1 MHINVRDLLVESV
14 GYNRMYKI
22 SGERPEF
29 EDIRLTEDI
38 EGEIQ
43 ISRLDD
49 SLLVT
54 GQLSTAILLECDR
67 CLRTFTHPI
76 RSHLHQE
83 YSENP
88 VDDQLPI
95 TDETIDI
102 APLAEQEIILGTPI
116 KRLDREDCP
125 GIPDVAG
132 KYTKEDIKPD
142 TSIASRA
149 RITKGPKRGR
159 T

>member
-14 GYNRMYKI
+14 GYNRTYKI

-29 EDIRLTEDI
+29 ADIRLDQDI

-49 SLLVT
+49 NLLVT

-67 CLRTFTHPI
+67 CLRTFARPI
-76 RSHLHQE
+76 RMNLHQE

-116 KRLDREDCP
+116 KILCRQDCP
-125 GIPDVAG
+125 GIVEAAG
-132 KYTKEDIKPD
+132 KYTKPDKPD
-142 TSIASRA
+142 TSVASRA
-149 RITKGPKRGR
+149 RITKGIKRGR

>member
-14 GYNRMYKI
+14 GYNRTYKI
-22 SGERPEF
+22 TGERPEF
-29 EDIRLTEDI
+29 EDIRLTKDI

-43 ISRLDD
+43 ISRLDT

-54 GQLSTAILLECDR
+54 GQLFTEIELECDR
-67 CLRTFTHPI
+67 CLRTFTRPI
-76 RSHLHQE
+76 RCNLHQE
-83 YSENP
+83 YSESP

-95 TDETIDI
+95 TDNTIDI

-125 GIPDVAG
+125 GIPEAAG
-132 KYTKEDIKPD
+132 KYTNQDKPD
-142 TSIASRA
+142 TSVASRA

>member
-14 GYNRMYKI
+14 GYNRTYKI
-22 SGERPEF
+22 SGERPDF
-29 EDIRLTEDI
+29 ADIRLDQDI

-43 ISRLDD
+43 ISRLDT

-54 GQLSTAILLECDR
+54 GRLFTAIQLECDR
-67 CLRTFTHPI
+67 CLRTFTRPI
-76 RSHLHQE
+76 RCNLHQE
-83 YSENP
+83 YAENP
-88 VDDQLPI
+88 VEDQLPI

-116 KRLDREDCP
+116 KLLCREDCP
-125 GIPDVAG
+125 GITDAAG
-132 KYTKEDIKPD
+132 KYTKKDNTD
-142 TSIASRA
+142 TRVITNA

>member
-14 GYNRMYKI
+14 GYNRTYNI

-29 EDIRLTEDI
+29 ADIRLTQDI

-43 ISRLDD
+43 ISRLDT

-54 GQLSTAILLECDR
+54 GQLFTEIELECDR
-67 CLRTFTHPI
+67 CLRTFTRPI
-76 RSHLHQE
+76 RSNLHQE
-83 YSENP
+83 YSESP

-95 TDETIDI
+95 EGETIDI

-116 KRLDREDCP
+116 KRLCRKDCP
-125 GIPDVAG
+125 GIQDAAG
-132 KYTKEDIKPD
+132 KYTKEDNTD
-142 TSIASRA
+142 TRIRTNA
-149 RITKGPKRGR
+149 RITKGTKRGR

>member
-14 GYNRMYKI
+14 GYNRTYKI
-22 SGERPEF
+22 SGERPDF
-29 EDIRLTEDI
+29 EDIRLDQDI

-43 ISRLDD
+43 ISRLDN

-67 CLRTFTHPI
+67 CLRTFTRPL
-76 RSHLHQE
+76 RANLHQE
-83 YSENP
+83 YAESP

-95 TDETIDI
+95 VDESIDI

-116 KRLDREDCP
+116 KKLCRIDCP
-125 GIPDVAG
+125 GIEDVAG
-132 KYTKEDIKPD
+132 KYTKEDNTD
-142 TSIASRA
+142 TRVITNA